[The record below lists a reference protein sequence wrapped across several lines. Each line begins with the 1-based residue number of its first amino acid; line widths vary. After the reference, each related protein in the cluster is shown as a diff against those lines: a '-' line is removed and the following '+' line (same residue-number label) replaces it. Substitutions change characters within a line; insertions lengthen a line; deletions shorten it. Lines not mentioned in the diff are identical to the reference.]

1 MTDRPLHDRGRGLGP
16 LGPEDLTDPP
26 EVLRRNWGW
35 LMALGVVLIIGGLA
49 ALLLPF
55 FASVAVTGLIAGVF
69 AVAGLVQFFHGFRVS
84 GWRAQAWSAV
94 SGAIYLGGA
103 ALIFL
108 NPLSGMV
115 ALTVLVA
122 AVFLVD
128 GAVRIAMGIRLRPER
143 GWGWVAAGGVA
154 AALFGGAV
162 IAFMPAISLSLLGIM
177 AGVSLTLEGW
187 GCVFLALAAR
197 RSGG

>member
-1 MTDRPLHDRGRGLGP
+1 MTDRPQDHRPRGLGR
-16 LGPEDLTDPP
+16 LGPDDLIDPP

-69 AVAGLVQFFHGFRVS
+69 AIAGIVQFLHGFRVS

-103 ALIFL
+103 GLIL
-108 NPLSGMV
+108 LDPLAGMV

-122 AVFLVD
+122 AIFLVD
-128 GAVRIAMGIRLRPER
+128 GAVRIAMGLRMRPER
-143 GWGWVAAGGVA
+143 GWGWVTTGGVA

-162 IAFMPAISLSLLGIM
+162 IAFMPAISLTLLGII

-197 RSGG
+197 RAGG